1 MGSNFHARV
10 TTTEPPTPTRSGGE
24 LPSPPS
30 CLHAR
35 NLRLGRLR
43 GESGGGFQE
52 LWSGAFDFRN
62 SLMSVFRPSQRRRS
76 FLIGVIASSAAGSTG
91 ECEIVDSTGPS
102 SGRRAMTFGQTWTQW
117 QLMLEATV
125 EALVAGQH
133 PPSEG
138 RFVSG
143 EGLSSP
149 SMRSRSSLPAE
160 RWAAHRAVQ
169 CRGRGVR
176 SLTRPLRMSG
186 TFVDRRSTMGAV
198 RSRTASSSARA
209 SRWDG
214 SLRPPRNDRRGRNEM
229 IH

>member
-1 MGSNFHARV
+1 MRNRRFHRAELR
-10 TTTEPPTPTRSGGE
+10 PPR
-24 LPSPPS
+24 
-30 CLHAR
+30 
-35 NLRLGRLR
+35 
-43 GESGGGFQE
+43 
-52 LWSGAFDFRN
+52 DD
-62 SLMSVFRPSQRRRS
+62 VRPNV
-76 FLIGVIASSAAGSTG
+76 GHWVHG
-91 ECEIVDSTGPS
+91 
-102 SGRRAMTFGQTWTQW
+102 

-198 RSRTASSSARA
+198 RSHTASSTARA
-209 SRWDG
+209 SRWND

-229 IH
+229 LKRKLPSGRFGSLIIKNCRLSG